1 MANLGEVALHLVY
14 QIPID
19 FSQSD
24 SGPNALKNGHL
35 FMLHARILVHFF
47 VKEKG
52 K

>member
-1 MANLGEVALHLVY
+1 MANLGGVPLRLVP
-14 QIPID
+14 QTSID

-24 SGPNALKNGHL
+24 SGLNALKNGHL
-35 FMLHARILVHFF
+35 FMLHARILVHVF